1 MGVNTSIEGSNPSFS
16 ASANRADDRNL
27 FLAILEHR
35 TAIVTGASRGIG
47 RAIAER
53 LASEKMSLVLGYLEH
68 RQQAESLRAE
78 LTAAGS
84 EVLIMHGDV
93 SQPDTAE
100 QLVGAALDQFGRL
113 DCVVNNAGITR
124 DALLKSLEPTSYRDV
139 FEVNLL
145 GAAMVARA
153 AVEPMIDAGF
163 GRIVNIA
170 SFVGQK
176 GNVGQANYA
185 ASKAGLIAWTKVAAL
200 ELARYGITVN
210 AVCPGFTETDM
221 LRTVRAEVRAKLIEQ
236 VPLRRFGEPAE
247 VADAVVFALSADYMT
262 GAQINI
268 NGGIHM

>member
-1 MGVNTSIEGSNPSFS
+1 L
-16 ASANRADDRNL
+16 AS
-27 FLAILEHR
+27 LEHR

-53 LASEKMSLVLGYLEH
+53 LAAEKMSLVLGYLEH
-68 RQQAESLRAE
+68 KQQAESLQVE

-84 EVLIMHGDV
+84 NVLLVHGDV
-93 SQPDTAE
+93 TQPRTAE
-100 QLVGAALDQFGRL
+100 ELVGAALDRFGRL

-124 DALLKSLEPTSYRDV
+124 DGLLKSLEPASYRDV
-139 FEVNLL
+139 LEVNLL
-145 GAAMVARA
+145 GAAMVAQA
-153 AVEPMIDAGF
+153 AVEPMIRAGF

-200 ELARYGITVN
+200 ELARYRITVN

-221 LRTVRAEVRAKLIEQ
+221 LRTVRAKVRAKLVEQ
-236 VPLRRFGEPAE
+236 IPLRRFGEPAE
-247 VADAVVFALSADYMT
+247 IAEAVVFALSADYMT

-268 NGGIHM
+268 NGGIFM